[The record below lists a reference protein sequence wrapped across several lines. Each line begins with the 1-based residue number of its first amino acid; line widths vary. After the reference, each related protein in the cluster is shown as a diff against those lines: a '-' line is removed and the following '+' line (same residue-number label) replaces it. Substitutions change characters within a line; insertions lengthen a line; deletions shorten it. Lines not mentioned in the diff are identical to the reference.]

1 MGGYRDM
8 KLGSPVSS
16 VEDFPVLLDCR
27 YMCGLVSWK
36 YILRLTIG
44 LRLGCWAS
52 RFPVRTLHNSSS
64 LLSLRRVWTV
74 AAAFKIL
81 ATLMT
86 PSSQNWMDWGWS
98 PWKRV
103 EARVVGVVL
112 AAVGVMVVRRPRP
125 KLGLRVQA
133 LRTLPWRKKSKVG
146 AHPAQLYLQKKTA
159 PARLHFGAAYS
170 SLMRGFLST
179 MLGFL

>member
-1 MGGYRDM
+1 MGGYWDL
-8 KLGSPVSS
+8 KLGSPVPSE
-16 VEDFPVLLDCR
+16 EDFPVLLDCR
-27 YMCGLVSWK
+27 YMCGLVSWEC
-36 YILRLTIG
+36 ILRLTIR

-52 RFPVRTLHNSSS
+52 RFPVRILHNSSP
-64 LLSLRRVWTV
+64 LLSPRRVWTV
-74 AAAFKIL
+74 VAAFKIL

-86 PSSQNWMDWGWS
+86 RSSQNWMDWGWS

-112 AAVGVMVVRRPRP
+112 AVVGVMVVRGPRP
-125 KLGLRVQA
+125 KLGPRVQA
-133 LRTLPWRKKSKVG
+133 LRTLPWRKKNKVG
-146 AHPAQLYLQKKTA
+146 AHPVQLYLQKKMA
-159 PARLHFGAAYS
+159 PARLHFGATYS